1 MLKYRYGGV
10 DVHFSKKYKKLLE
23 CNSDVKSFFCAQS
36 ALVHCTLVRIMIA
49 IKSFL
54 CCFESRIAMH
64 TVCCFD
70 SVTVLNIIK
79 AGNFSILILII
90 YMNFAYHVL
99 HICLLSTPY
108 SVIKV
113 F

>member
-1 MLKYRYGGV
+1 MFIL
-10 DVHFSKKYKKLLE
+10 
-23 CNSDVKSFFCAQS
+23 VKSTKSFLSTVLMFSFFCAV
-36 ALVHCTLVRIMIA
+36 LVHCTLVRIMIA

-64 TVCCFD
+64 IQSAV

-79 AGNFSILILII
+79 GGNFSILIIII
-90 YMNFAYHVL
+90 YMNFANHVL
-99 HICLLSTPY
+99 HICLLSTLC